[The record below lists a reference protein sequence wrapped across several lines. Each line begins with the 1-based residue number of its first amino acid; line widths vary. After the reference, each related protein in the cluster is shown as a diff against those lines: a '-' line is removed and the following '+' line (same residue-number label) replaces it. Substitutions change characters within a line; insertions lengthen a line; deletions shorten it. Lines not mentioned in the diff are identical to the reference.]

1 MTPETRVGVA
11 AVGVRGKVGVTTYDL
26 PGVYINSRINNASP
40 LNLLLP
46 FYISDVGTLP
56 CICRCN
62 TFVQLW
68 EPTNRTSSSWGGG
81 YTVSVLVASCGP
93 RDALTYSRRAFPASM
108 TKVSNEYHCPLRE
121 GDLPPWFRAL
131 RGMVILRLTS
141 RVALTCAP

>member
-1 MTPETRVGVA
+1 MGVA

-108 TKVSNEYHCPLRE
+108 TKVSNEYQHLS
-121 GDLPPWFRAL
+121 PPGGGSTPMVPGTPRHGNIAFNLQGRAYL
-131 RGMVILRLTS
+131 
-141 RVALTCAP
+141 VAP